1 MRKGCAG
8 DTALCITTV
17 RHRRPAAVAEKT
29 HTVNLHIQEVLD
41 HTALKAFIRFGNQLY
56 AENPYH
62 VPAFFLDEYNTLRR
76 DRNPAFDH
84 CEARYWMAYRGEK
97 PVGRIA
103 AILNHAYT
111 QKLGQRYMR
120 FGWLDFVDDRQV
132 SAALFQQVE
141 SWAEEMHC
149 TAIHGPLGFTDLDRE
164 GMLVEGFDELGTL
177 ATIYNFSYYPVH
189 LEALGYT
196 KDVDWV
202 EYEISVPPQPDP
214 RIARLADIVL
224 RRYRLKVLQAR
235 SKSELLAYA
244 PALFELI
251 NAEYEHLYG
260 VVPLTQKQIE
270 AYVRQYFGFVSPEL
284 VPVVLDENNRMAAF
298 GISMPSLSRAL
309 QKSGGELFPLGFWHL
324 LRALRRNDRLDLYL
338 VAVRSEYQG
347 MGVNAVLIDRIQ
359 RACNR
364 RGIRFAETNPELE
377 NNHLVQAQWKHF
389 KTRQHKRRR
398 CFIKQIE
405 ADKAHCG

>member
-1 MRKGCAG
+1 M
-8 DTALCITTV
+8 
-17 RHRRPAAVAEKT
+17 
-29 HTVNLHIQEVLD
+29 NLYIREVLD
-41 HTALKAFIRFGNQLY
+41 HATLKVFIRFGNRLY
-56 AENPYH
+56 AGNPCH
-62 VPAFFLDEYNTLRR
+62 VPALFPDEYNTLRR

-84 CEARYWMAYRGEK
+84 CQARYWMAYLGEK

-103 AILNHAYT
+103 AILNHAHI
-111 QKLGQRYMR
+111 QKWGQRYMR
-120 FGWLDFVDDRQV
+120 FGWLDFVDDRHV

-141 SWAEEMHC
+141 NWASEMHC

-177 ATIYNFSYYPVH
+177 ATIYNFPYYPAH

-196 KDVDWV
+196 KDIDWL

-224 RRYRLKVLQAR
+224 RRCHLKVLQAR
-235 SKSELLAYA
+235 SKSQLLAYA

-270 AYVRQYFGFVSPEL
+270 SYVHQYFGFVSPDL
-284 VPVVLDENNRMAAF
+284 VPVILDENDRMVAF

-324 LRALRRNDRLDLYL
+324 LRALRRSDRLDLYL

-389 KTRQHKRRR
+389 NTRQHKRRR
-398 CFIKQIE
+398 CFIKRLE
-405 ADKAHCG
+405 ADQALRA